1 MSSCPAS
8 SGTILPLASYATKP
22 CSKLPWRV
30 DQGDHLWVPPL
41 RLERPAFLSKAL
53 MPGGSVWCLIAV
65 LTVLLWC
72 TGSVQVESFTV
83 DEPGPLLTPSTH
95 ADSVTEADALFSYG
109 EDTAR
114 DLQALATLVRALVTD
129 AHNYQMLW
137 RAARAYYQ
145 VGDDAS
151 DREKQ
156 LYFEHGIAMGQRAV
170 AQQPSS
176 AEGHFWLAANYGGL
190 SKIEGIWHALQ
201 TVKKVRSEM
210 ETALR
215 LQPDYEDGNAYR
227 ALGEIAR
234 QLPGV
239 LGGNLKRAITYF
251 EQGLRVAPQNM
262 AIKLALA
269 RAYLEAGQR
278 EASQRLVTEILQMP
292 VRPARTQADRRT
304 QDKARQLLHK

>member
-1 MSSCPAS
+1 
-8 SGTILPLASYATKP
+8 
-22 CSKLPWRV
+22 
-30 DQGDHLWVPPL
+30 
-41 RLERPAFLSKAL
+41 
-53 MPGGSVWCLIAV
+53 MPGGSVWFWIA
-65 LTVLLWC
+65 LLQALLWY
-72 TGSVQVESFTV
+72 TGSVQTESFAV
-83 DEPGPLLTPSTH
+83 EGPHPLLTPSTP
-95 ADSVTEADALFSYG
+95 ADPVAEADALFSYG

-129 AHNYQMLW
+129 AHNYQLLW

-151 DREKQ
+151 EREKQ
-156 LYFEHGIAMGQRAV
+156 RYFEHGIEMGQRAV

-176 AEGHFWLAANYGGL
+176 AEGHFWLGANYGGL
-190 SKIEGIWHALQ
+190 SEIQGIWHALQ
-201 TVKKVRSEM
+201 MVKKVRSEM

-215 LQPDYEDGNAYR
+215 LQPEYEDGNAYR

-239 LGGNLKRAITYF
+239 LGGNMKRAITYF
-251 EQGLRVAPQNM
+251 EQGSRVAPQNM

-278 EASQRLVTEILQMP
+278 EACQRLLTEILQMP
-292 VRPARTQADRRT
+292 GRPARAQADRRT
-304 QDKARQLLHK
+304 QDKARQLLRK